1 MLLILRFKLH
11 EENHTIAV
19 YSPTASKRNQ
29 EGDYFWE
36 EVINYEKTGFVC
48 FLEEPEAHFVS
59 HEAENSMLAN
69 IYGGDEE
76 QDNAAVIYDDSQE
89 IIQFTFNT
97 SEPSVP
103 KITLT
108 KYKKELSNDL
118 TTSTLDADFEGYSF
132 VGLEF
137 WELRTQSSVNVAD
150 SKISSLLS
158 KSNQAKPPFSYY
170 RHSPIYLF
178 PANITLSKFVGILGL
193 KGSCTAKGKELPSE
207 CILS

>member
-1 MLLILRFKLH
+1 MLFK
-11 EENHTIAV
+11 AV
-19 YSPTASKRNQ
+19 NRTLLKIRVP
-29 EGDYFWE
+29 
-36 EVINYEKTGFVC
+36 
-48 FLEEPEAHFVS
+48 FLALGNLKISNDEFSRKGIDFAYIYR
-59 HEAENSMLAN
+59 AN
-69 IYGGDEE
+69 IYRGDEE

-150 SKISSLLS
+150 SKIISILS

-170 RHSPIYLF
+170 RHSPIYIF
-178 PANITLSKFVGILGL
+178 PTNITLSKFIGG
-193 KGSCTAKGKELPSE
+193 TALPRE
-207 CILS
+207 KNCHRTAF

>member
-11 EENHTIAV
+11 EENHTIAI

-48 FLEEPEAHFVS
+48 FLSEPEPHFVS

-97 SEPSVP
+97 SEASVP

-108 KYKKELSNDL
+108 KYKKELSNEL
-118 TTSTLDADFEGYSF
+118 TTSTLDADFDGYSF

-158 KSNQAKPPFSYY
+158 KSNQARPPFSYY
-170 RHSPIYLF
+170 RHAPIYLF

-193 KGSCTAKGKELPSE
+193 KGSCTAKGQ
-207 CILS
+207 